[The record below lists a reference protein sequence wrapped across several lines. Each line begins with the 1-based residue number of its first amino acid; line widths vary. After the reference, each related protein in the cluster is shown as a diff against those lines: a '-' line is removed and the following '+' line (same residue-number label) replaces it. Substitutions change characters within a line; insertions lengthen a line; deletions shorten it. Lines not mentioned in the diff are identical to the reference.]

1 MQPASEH
8 HIPDGLL
15 ASMTLLS
22 EKPRHG
28 VASRKSAPHPGI
40 NEANSTAPIGLRFRC
55 WEIVS
60 GTVEA
65 PSNGISSTY
74 PPNTPKTP
82 DQCSIYNNGTASGS
96 ALYKLCQTFPNNPK
110 SNQMRGCLQSL
121 YSPQSG
127 YIPLPVLIPTS
138 PGSMFDL
145 NSLIPG
151 TGAHLNCAV
160 GTLGGGS

>member
-1 MQPASEH
+1 MGDCHSACPRYRASYKRVLGRG
-8 HIPDGLL
+8 HIEAKTMEQRASVVTRSCDL
-15 ASMTLLS
+15 ADCYLDRFCTPLK
-22 EKPRHG
+22 ET
-28 VASRKSAPHPGI
+28 VDAP
-40 NEANSTAPIGLRFRC
+40 NN
-55 WEIVS
+55 
-60 GTVEA
+60 TV
-65 PSNGISSTY
+65 SSTY

-82 DQCSIYNNGTASGS
+82 DQCSIYNNGTTSGA
-96 ALYKLCQTFPNNPK
+96 ALYKICQAFPNSPK

-121 YSPQSG
+121 YNPQSG

-138 PGSMFDL
+138 PGSVFDL